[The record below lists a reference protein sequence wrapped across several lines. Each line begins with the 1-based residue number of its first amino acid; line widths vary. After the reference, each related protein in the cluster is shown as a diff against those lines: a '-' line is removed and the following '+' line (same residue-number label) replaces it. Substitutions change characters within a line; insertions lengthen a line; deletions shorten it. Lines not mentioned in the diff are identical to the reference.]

1 MKQYILMAD
10 VIHSGQKKGHE
21 LMRDFKKISNS
32 INLKLKNAFLSPI
45 TITLGDEF
53 QSIVKS
59 LVDGIEVIIKFEE
72 LIIKSNLTF
81 KLRYVLNYGEIET
94 PINPQKAHGMLGQ
107 GLTDS
112 RKMLELEKQ
121 KEKRFLIKT
130 DNKKLTEQLNMAF
143 NIYQSFIDNWKFKD
157 FKIVS
162 TFLEYND
169 YKKVAKVLQKDQS
182 SVWRRKKSLKMDEYT
197 VAVNLIHSLIK

>member
-1 MKQYILMAD
+1 M
-10 VIHSGQKKGHE
+10 
-21 LMRDFKKISNS
+21 
-32 INLKLKNAFLSPI
+32 
-45 TITLGDEF
+45 
-53 QSIVKS
+53 
-59 LVDGIEVIIKFEE
+59 
-72 LIIKSNLTF
+72 IIKSNLAF

-130 DNKKLTEQLNMAF
+130 DDKKLTEQLNMAF

-162 TFLEYND
+162 TFLEYKD
-169 YKKVAKVLQKDQS
+169 YKKVAKILQKDQS